1 MCTMLQRVNI
11 TINQLGRL
19 FIASVQSKRSLSSL
33 FSEICGSTRNFV
45 LNLQGRYDVWTP
57 PPQKN
62 VEQDRNFDS
71 KRDIRRT
78 LVLPR
83 ENSLGGHLRRVQ
95 QNSY

>member
-57 PPQKN
+57 PP
-62 VEQDRNFDS
+62 S
-71 KRDIRRT
+71 KKMLNRIEILILKET
-78 LVLPR
+78 FA
-83 ENSLGGHLRRVQ
+83 GH
-95 QNSY
+95 